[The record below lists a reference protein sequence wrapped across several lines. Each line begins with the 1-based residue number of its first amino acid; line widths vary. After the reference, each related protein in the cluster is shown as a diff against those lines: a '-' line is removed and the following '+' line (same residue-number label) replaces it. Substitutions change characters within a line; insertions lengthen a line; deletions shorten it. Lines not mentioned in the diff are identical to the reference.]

1 MMGAMLTFFG
11 GGALTAAPVLTLPA
25 SVTVGE
31 DTLTEVSIGVND
43 DAVAIFTVITTATSS
58 NTNLVSNASLV
69 FSGSGTNRLLV
80 IKPLLHKFG
89 TNTITVVATNS
100 QPAKVTNS
108 FTLNVVA
115 TNYPPT
121 FFKTIANR
129 TENENAAA
137 TNLSFSISDIETV
150 ASNLTVTAT
159 STNTV
164 LVPNNSLV
172 VSGTGTNRTL
182 ALMPATNQ
190 NGTTLIELVVT
201 DKGGA
206 KATNDFILNVLA
218 VNQPPTFTL
227 GTNRL
232 AYKENFGPVTNLNF
246 VSGVSSGPANQSGES
261 NYFVLKCTTNF
272 FTQVP
277 SLDTNGTLTF
287 QVAPNQFGTNAI
299 TFILFNSGS
308 TTNGGRNSLTN
319 TLTLAVAYVNQAP
332 SFTLA
337 TNLVAVSEESAGY
350 TNKAFVTA
358 LSAGPASESGQTWTF
373 TAVTATN
380 SAANARFTVLP
391 SIATNGTLTFAVA
404 AHSYGTNQVT
414 VTMTD
419 SGGTN
424 NGAINMATTNFLISV
439 QPITHTPVIVGATNR
454 TVVENGSVSGTIN
467 VWDYDAVG
475 SQLTL
480 SATSADTNKAVVS
493 VVAGSV
499 GTTNAAFTLTCVGAT
514 NVFGTNTIQ
523 LIASEVTLVTNLG
536 AATYVTNYGF
546 VPASTNGVGSSP
558 NCVAVADVN
567 GDGTLDLITANSDDN
582 TLTILTNNGNGGFDF
597 NATLNVNA
605 ILPYSVVAA
614 DLNGDGKLAL
624 VTVNDISGTL
634 TILTNNGSGAFG
646 FNVTLAAGSYPNAV
660 TAANLNGN
668 GKLALI
674 SANGGADTLT
684 VFTND
689 GNGVYSL
696 NATLAVGHNPA
707 DVIAADVNGDGQL
720 DLISANYSANTLTVL
735 TNNGSGVFGSNATL
749 HVGSSPNCVIAAD
762 VNGDGQL
769 DLISADQGD
778 GTLSVLTNN
787 GVGGFVL
794 ASTIGV
800 GNGPH
805 WVMAADVNGDGQL
818 DLVSANQGDST
829 LTVLTNNGNGIFGI
843 SATLNEGSQPHFV
856 TVADVKGDGTLALI
870 CANSGDSTV
879 TVLTNAITSITT
891 NQLNSIATNRL
902 STTNSFTLTIQAVTQ
917 PPSFTLATNLLL
929 VAEESGALTNKNFVT
944 AINPGV
950 GNAAGTTWT
959 FQAVTATNL
968 AANARF
974 TVLPSIATNGT
985 LTFTPTAHSY
995 GTNLVTVIMTTSGST
1010 TNGGKNSCTNSF
1022 QLGVQQIAHAP
1033 VIVGA
1038 TNRTVVENGS
1048 VSGTINVWDYDAVG
1062 SQLILSATSLDT
1074 NKAVVS
1080 VTAGTVGTT
1089 NAAFTLTCVPAAN
1102 VFGTNTIRLVA
1113 SVASYATNTT
1123 TTYVTNGS
1131 GFVTVSTNAL
1141 GGYPSSVIAA
1151 DIYGNGK
1158 LALISMDSG
1167 ANTLTVLTNNGSDV
1181 FGSNATITVGAN
1193 PQCVIAADVNGDG
1206 KVDLITA
1213 NANDFTLT
1221 VLTNNGSGVFGSN
1234 ATLPIVSGNPESVV
1248 AVTNLDGHGL
1258 MALISAND
1266 HGGMYG
1272 MLTVFTNN
1280 GNGVYGSNA
1289 TITLDNHGNS
1299 VVAAD
1304 INGDGLPDLI
1314 VSANYSDTTL
1324 TVLTNDGSG
1333 GFAVNATQTLDTIP
1347 TTVIAADI
1355 YGNGQP
1361 ALVSAN
1367 FDASTLTVLTNNGSG
1382 IFGSNATL
1390 TVGSGAE
1397 SVIAADMNGDGKVD
1411 LITANAYDDTLTVLT
1426 NNGSGVFSSNA
1437 TLDVDSSPSSVIA
1450 ADLNGD
1456 GKLALISVNEG
1467 DSTLTVL
1474 TNQAFLIT
1482 ANQSNL
1488 ITTNLLSTTTN
1499 LTLTIQAVT
1508 QPPSFTLATN
1518 LLLVA
1523 EESGA
1528 LTNKNFVTAI
1538 NPGVGNAAGMTWTFQ
1553 AVTAT
1558 NLAANARF
1566 TVLPGI
1572 ATNGTL
1578 TFTPL
1583 AHSYGTNLVTVI
1595 MTTSGSTTNGGKNSC
1610 TNSFQLGVQQITHAP
1625 VIVGA
1630 TNRTVLENGS
1640 VSGTITLWDYDA
1652 VGSRLVLAATSLDT
1666 NKATVSVTAGSVGTT
1681 NAAFTL
1687 TCVPAANVFGTNTI
1701 QLVASVASY
1710 ATNQVPAY
1718 TTNEV
1723 ENYVTNED
1731 TTITTNLVDAIT
1743 TNQVDAITTNLLSTT
1758 TNLLLTIQ
1766 AVSQPPSFALTT
1778 NLLVVAENPD
1788 TNGMTRTNTYTNF
1801 LAGITAGAGNAAGLT
1816 WTFSVLCPTN
1826 SATNATFA
1834 QFPSVTTNG
1843 TLSFQTKNY
1852 SFGTNGVT
1860 VIMKNSGTAINGG
1873 TIAYTNSFQLQVTQ
1887 NQYPPAFT
1895 GLLTNK
1901 TILENAT
1908 TNLSV
1913 PFTIF
1918 DPLTTNCNVSCTSA
1932 DTNVVTV
1939 SVTGKGTARTLWLA
1953 PVTNAFGSNI
1963 TVTVTADDGTL
1974 TNSASFN
1981 VTVLW
1986 VNQAPSFALATNA
1999 VTVTQFG
2006 VGVSLPNAVTNILAG
2021 PTNEDNQ
2028 TVSFIVTNSNSGL
2041 FLNQPLVTAG
2051 GTLVF
2056 APGKQ
2061 GGTVKVGIKAK
2072 DTGDTLNGGVDTS
2085 AVQMLTITIP
2095 PNPFQQIAGSFTGL
2109 FYDTNAAA
2117 MASSG
2122 YFSLTSTNDGTFH
2135 GYFLCAGASNV
2146 FNGQFSIVNSNLA
2159 AVSVTASDYTL
2170 NLNLD
2175 SSASWSET
2183 VSGSVSNMA
2192 AGWNAALQSFLPG
2205 YSAAFPNTND
2215 GVCLMALPGF
2225 DDPAAGPAGD
2235 SVFNVAISSTGVASL
2250 TGYLADDT
2258 YVSQTAPISLAGYCP
2273 IYIPLYGADQGLL
2286 IGWLDFTGD
2295 ASECVSTNS
2304 TLIWFNQAG
2313 ATTNYPNGFTNSA
2326 VPVASPYDST
2336 LTSILGLESGTVVLT
2351 GGNLTAPIITTV
2363 TISDNVITVNP
2374 KAANG
2379 LNLNVSSATGEI
2391 LGSFISLDNHTN
2403 YIESV
2408 ILQNTNVARGYF
2420 MGTNQGGSFLLRA
2433 TVPQDTN
2440 SDDSSPVLN
2449 PPDE

>member
-1 MMGAMLTFFG
+1 
-11 GGALTAAPVLTLPA
+11 
-25 SVTVGE
+25 
-31 DTLTEVSIGVND
+31 
-43 DAVAIFTVITTATSS
+43 
-58 NTNLVSNASLV
+58 
-69 FSGSGTNRLLV
+69 
-80 IKPLLHKFG
+80 
-89 TNTITVVATNS
+89 
-100 QPAKVTNS
+100 
-108 FTLNVVA
+108 
-115 TNYPPT
+115 
-121 FFKTIANR
+121 
-129 TENENAAA
+129 
-137 TNLSFSISDIETV
+137 
-150 ASNLTVTAT
+150 
-159 STNTV
+159 
-164 LVPNNSLV
+164 
-172 VSGTGTNRTL
+172 
-182 ALMPATNQ
+182 
-190 NGTTLIELVVT
+190 
-201 DKGGA
+201 
-206 KATNDFILNVLA
+206 
-218 VNQPPTFTL
+218 
-227 GTNRL
+227 
-232 AYKENFGPVTNLNF
+232 
-246 VSGVSSGPANQSGES
+246 
-261 NYFVLKCTTNF
+261 
-272 FTQVP
+272 
-277 SLDTNGTLTF
+277 
-287 QVAPNQFGTNAI
+287 
-299 TFILFNSGS
+299 
-308 TTNGGRNSLTN
+308 
-319 TLTLAVAYVNQAP
+319 
-332 SFTLA
+332 
-337 TNLVAVSEESAGY
+337 
-350 TNKAFVTA
+350 
-358 LSAGPASESGQTWTF
+358 
-373 TAVTATN
+373 
-380 SAANARFTVLP
+380 
-391 SIATNGTLTFAVA
+391 
-404 AHSYGTNQVT
+404 
-414 VTMTD
+414 
-419 SGGTN
+419 
-424 NGAINMATTNFLISV
+424 
-439 QPITHTPVIVGATNR
+439 
-454 TVVENGSVSGTIN
+454 
-467 VWDYDAVG
+467 
-475 SQLTL
+475 
-480 SATSADTNKAVVS
+480 
-493 VVAGSV
+493 
-499 GTTNAAFTLTCVGAT
+499 
-514 NVFGTNTIQ
+514 
-523 LIASEVTLVTNLG
+523 
-536 AATYVTNYGF
+536 
-546 VPASTNGVGSSP
+546 
-558 NCVAVADVN
+558 
-567 GDGTLDLITANSDDN
+567 
-582 TLTILTNNGNGGFDF
+582 
-597 NATLNVNA
+597 
-605 ILPYSVVAA
+605 
-614 DLNGDGKLAL
+614 
-624 VTVNDISGTL
+624 
-634 TILTNNGSGAFG
+634 
-646 FNVTLAAGSYPNAV
+646 
-660 TAANLNGN
+660 
-668 GKLALI
+668 
-674 SANGGADTLT
+674 
-684 VFTND
+684 
-689 GNGVYSL
+689 
-696 NATLAVGHNPA
+696 
-707 DVIAADVNGDGQL
+707 
-720 DLISANYSANTLTVL
+720 
-735 TNNGSGVFGSNATL
+735 
-749 HVGSSPNCVIAAD
+749 
-762 VNGDGQL
+762 
-769 DLISADQGD
+769 
-778 GTLSVLTNN
+778 
-787 GVGGFVL
+787 
-794 ASTIGV
+794 
-800 GNGPH
+800 
-805 WVMAADVNGDGQL
+805 
-818 DLVSANQGDST
+818 
-829 LTVLTNNGNGIFGI
+829 
-843 SATLNEGSQPHFV
+843 
-856 TVADVKGDGTLALI
+856 
-870 CANSGDSTV
+870 
-879 TVLTNAITSITT
+879 
-891 NQLNSIATNRL
+891 
-902 STTNSFTLTIQAVTQ
+902 
-917 PPSFTLATNLLL
+917 
-929 VAEESGALTNKNFVT
+929 
-944 AINPGV
+944 
-950 GNAAGTTWT
+950 
-959 FQAVTATNL
+959 
-968 AANARF
+968 
-974 TVLPSIATNGT
+974 
-985 LTFTPTAHSY
+985 
-995 GTNLVTVIMTTSGST
+995 
-1010 TNGGKNSCTNSF
+1010 
-1022 QLGVQQIAHAP
+1022 

-1538 NPGVGNAAGMTWTFQ
+1538 NPGVGNAAGTTWTFK

-1558 NLAANARF
+1558 NGATNARF
-1566 TVLPGI
+1566 TTLPGI

-1578 TFTPL
+1578 TFTPT

-1610 TNSFQLGVQQITHAP
+1610 TNSFQLGVQQIAHAP
-1625 VIVGA
+1625 VMVGA